1 MEDSIIFRKLE
12 DYTLKRNKELVK
24 LRSLTEDFLNGRTSY
39 EVVKNYIIKVSK
51 TRSNL
56 KKSIELC
63 ESPNIRR
70 EFLDHM
76 KTLITFVIMVS
87 VNDEEDIL
95 TDLRTYLLNNGM
107 REEADFID
115 SELTKIKDLS
125 NTALRVLKTLP
136 TA

>member
-1 MEDSIIFRKLE
+1 MEDSVIFRKLE
-12 DYTLKRNKELVK
+12 DYTLKRNEELAR
-24 LRSLTEDFLNGRTSY
+24 LRSLAEDFLNGRISY
-39 EVVKNYIIKVSK
+39 DVVRSYIIKVSK
-51 TRSNL
+51 TRSSL

-87 VNDEEDIL
+87 ANDEEDIL
-95 TDLRTYLLNNGM
+95 TDLKTHLLNNGM

-125 NTALRVLKTLP
+125 STALRVLKTLP
-136 TA
+136 TT

>member
-12 DYTLKRNKELVK
+12 DYTLKRNEELAR
-24 LRSLTEDFLNGRTSY
+24 LRSLTEDFLNGRISY
-39 EVVKNYIIKVSK
+39 DVVRNYIIKVSK
-51 TRSNL
+51 TRNNL

-76 KTLITFVIMVS
+76 KTLITYITMVLT
-87 VNDEEDIL
+87 NDEEDIL
-95 TDLRTYLLNNGM
+95 TDLKTHLLNNGM

-125 NTALRVLKTLP
+125 NTASRILKTLP
-136 TA
+136 TT

>member
-12 DYTLKRNKELVK
+12 DCTLKRNKELAR
-24 LRSLTEDFLNGRTSY
+24 LRSLAEDFFNGRTSY
-39 EVVKNYIIKVSK
+39 DVVKSYIIRVSK
-51 TRSNL
+51 TRSSL
-56 KKSIELC
+56 KRSIELC
-63 ESPNIRR
+63 ESPSIRR

-76 KTLITFVIMVS
+76 RTLIMFVIMVS

-95 TDLRTYLLNNGM
+95 TDLKAYLLNNGM

-136 TA
+136 TT

>member
-12 DYTLKRNKELVK
+12 DYTLKRNEELAR
-24 LRSLTEDFLNGRTSY
+24 LRSLTEDFLNGRISY
-39 EVVKNYIIKVSK
+39 DVVRSYIIKVSK
-51 TRSNL
+51 TRNNL

-63 ESPNIRR
+63 VSPNIRR

-76 KTLITFVIMVS
+76 KTLITFVTMVS
-87 VNDEEDIL
+87 ANDEEDIL
-95 TDLRTYLLNNGM
+95 TDLKTHLLNNGM

-136 TA
+136 TT